1 MIVVT
6 GATGNVGRE
15 LVRRLVE
22 AGEPVTA
29 VARHVTGVP
38 DGVRAVAADLTDPD
52 SLRPALDGADVLF
65 LMLPGDVLAD
75 RDSVSKVL
83 DLARLSGVRRVVL
96 LTSQSAA
103 SRPESA
109 GHGQRVLEFE
119 EDVRRSGMEWT
130 IVRPGGIASNA
141 FAWAESIRTGRTM
154 AAPFAE
160 VGLPLVDPDDIAAV
174 AGAVLREPAAHQGR
188 IYELTG
194 PELVNPR
201 QIAAAI
207 GTALGEPV
215 EFVEQTREQAR
226 AQMLTFM
233 PEPVVDGTLAIL
245 GEPNERELRI
255 SPDVEG
261 VLGRRAKP
269 FSAWA
274 ERNVAAFR

>member
-52 SLRPALDGADVLF
+52 SLRPALDGADALF
-65 LMLPGDVLAD
+65 LMLPGDVLEA
-75 RDSVSKVL
+75 RDSVPKVVA
-83 DLARLSGVRRVVL
+83 LARLSGVRRVVL

-103 SRPESA
+103 SRSESA
-109 GHGQRVLEFE
+109 GHGHRVLEFE
-119 EDVRRSGMEWT
+119 EDVRQSGLEWT

-141 FAWAESIRTGRTM
+141 FAWAERIRTGRTM

-160 VGLPLVDPDDIAAV
+160 IGLPLVDPDDIAAV
-174 AGAVLREPAAHQGR
+174 AAAVLREPAAHRGQ

-194 PELVNPR
+194 PELVSPR

-207 GTALGEPV
+207 GAALGEPV

-245 GEPNERELRI
+245 GAPNERELRI
-255 SPDVEG
+255 SPDVEN
-261 VLGRRAKP
+261 VLGRRPNP

>member
-15 LVRRLVE
+15 LVRRLIE
-22 AGEPVTA
+22 AGESVTA
-29 VARHVTGVP
+29 VARHVTAVP
-38 DGVRAVAADLTDPD
+38 DGVRALAADLTDPD
-52 SLRPALDGADVLF
+52 SLRPALDGADALF
-65 LMLPGDVLAD
+65 LMLPGDVLGA
-75 RDSVSKVL
+75 RDGVSKVV

-174 AGAVLREPAAHQGR
+174 AAAVLREPAAHQGR

-207 GTALGEPV
+207 GAALGEPV

-255 SPDVEG
+255 SPDVED
-261 VLGRRAKP
+261 VLGRRPNP

-274 ERNVAAFR
+274 ERNVVAFR

>member
-22 AGEPVTA
+22 AGESVTA

-38 DGVRAVAADLTDPD
+38 EGVRAVAADLTDPD
-52 SLRPALDGADVLF
+52 SLRPALDGADALF
-65 LMLPGDVLAD
+65 LLLPGDVLAA
-75 RDSVSKVL
+75 RDGVSKVL

-141 FAWAESIRTGRTM
+141 FAWAESIRTERTM

-174 AGAVLREPAAHQGR
+174 AAAVLREPAAHQGR

-207 GTALGEPV
+207 GAALGEPV
-215 EFVEQTREQAR
+215 GFVEQTREQAR

-255 SPDVEG
+255 SPDVEE
-261 VLGRRAKP
+261 VLGRRANP